1 MAKILP
7 FARKSGWPM
16 WDPSVAPFM
25 LSAISRKSSSVI
37 LLVPNAPEAPA
48 PELVEEA
55 REIVAWA
62 AAVFERLRGERW
74 DRMRHRPAR
83 RIGHMTARLPPL
95 RTVPAV
101 MALAVLGWIGISN
114 PAASAQSAGE
124 RTIFFAAL
132 DEAGKPVR
140 DIKTEEILIREDGV
154 DRNRVGEAID
164 QNMNIMLLADTTAA
178 LDEMLLDVRT
188 ALIAFVSQVHAVSP
202 DAQIS
207 LMEFGQAAVTAVPF
221 TTSDAD
227 LAKGINRLS
236 GKPRSASVLLEAIN
250 AASNNLAKRPSPG
263 APSSRSTSSR
273 ATNRAARNPR
283 EYHRVPSK
291 VRGAVVVCVDP
302 EGRAQESTARRRAEC
317 FHEEHRRRPRV
328 HRRGFRRP

>member
-1 MAKILP
+1 
-7 FARKSGWPM
+7 
-16 WDPSVAPFM
+16 
-25 LSAISRKSSSVI
+25 
-37 LLVPNAPEAPA
+37 
-48 PELVEEA
+48 
-55 REIVAWA
+55 
-62 AAVFERLRGERW
+62 
-74 DRMRHRPAR
+74 
-83 RIGHMTARLPPL
+83 MTARLHL
-95 RTVPAV
+95 SRTVPAV
-101 MALAVLGWIGISN
+101 IALAALGWIGVSN

-132 DEAGKPVR
+132 DEAGKPAR

-154 DRNRVGEAID
+154 DREIVSVKPSTETL
-164 QNMNIMLLADTTAA
+164 NIMLLADTTAA

-250 AASNNLAKRPSPG
+250 AASNNLAKRPSP
-263 APSSRSTSSR
+263 
-273 ATNRAARNPR
+273 
-283 EYHRVPSK
+283 
-291 VRGAVVVCVDP
+291 
-302 EGRAQESTARRRAEC
+302 RRAIVSLNIEPGDEQSREDPKRIIESLRKSVAQLWC
-317 FHEEHRRRPRV
+317 VSIQKGALKNPQRDVVLNVFTKNTGGAREFIVSPSAIATYLKSFADALTSQYEATYKRPATKAQAVQIGVTRPGV
-328 HRRGFRRP
+328 KLHASGFAPQ